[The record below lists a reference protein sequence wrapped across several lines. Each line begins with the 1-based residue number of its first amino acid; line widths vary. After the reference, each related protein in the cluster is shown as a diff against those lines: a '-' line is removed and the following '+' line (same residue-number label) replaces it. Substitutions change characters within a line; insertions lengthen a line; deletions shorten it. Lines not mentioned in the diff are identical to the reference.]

1 MLKKSNATKTKR
13 QKNTFYINLHFG
25 FINYLYLQIKT
36 NLNKT
41 YYMKKLFAILLIL
54 VVSFGFKAKAD
65 EGMWLLPLIEKLNMG
80 KMTELGL
87 KLSAEDIY
95 SLNKASVKDAII
107 IFGGGCTGEIVSSQ
121 GLILTNHHCGYGSIQ
136 QHSSVD
142 HDYLRDGFWAMTKDQ
157 ELPNPNLAVTF
168 LIRIEDVS
176 AQILANVKPGMSEAD
191 RTAAINESRQTIEKK
206 AGEGNNYRAQVGSF
220 YGGNYFYL
228 LVYERYNDVR
238 LVGAPPTSIGKF
250 GSDTDNW
257 EWPRHTGDFS
267 VFRVYSGPDGKP
279 APYSKDNIPL
289 KPKHYLPVSIKDL
302 NKGDFAMIMGYPGR
316 TNRYMTS
323 FEINEQLQIVH
334 PDRIKIRGIKQDI
347 WMKDMQTDQ
356 KINIQYAS
364 KYFGSSNYWKYS
376 IGQKGGLE
384 RLNVKAKKEEIE
396 NQFNKWVVATP
407 DRKAKYGE
415 ALNMIKTSVEGRAEY
430 YNALQYLNECISGCE
445 LFGVNRGVGNLITAL
460 KTGDK
465 QKISDAT
472 TQFKNN
478 TADFYK
484 DYNPPTDIKSMKAM
498 LTLYRTDVPAKFH
511 PDFYANVVDK
521 KFKGSI
527 DKFVDDIFAKS
538 VFASEAKLNAF
549 LSKPVL
555 KTLETD
561 PVYLTTT
568 SIYKVGGD
576 ISKGSSQF
584 DATLLT
590 GKRMWVA
597 ALMEMAPEKTQY
609 PDANSTMR
617 LSYGTVKD
625 YDPRD
630 AVTYKY
636 FTTLQG
642 VVDKYKPGDYEF
654 DLPKRLIDL
663 NAKKEF
669 GRYGSPKGYMPVCF
683 LTTNDITGGN
693 SGSPVMNGNGELIG
707 LAFDGNWES
716 MSGDIAYEPELQRTI
731 VVDIRYVLW
740 VMDVYSGAKHIVDEM
755 TIVQ

>member
-1 MLKKSNATKTKR
+1 
-13 QKNTFYINLHFG
+13 
-25 FINYLYLQIKT
+25 
-36 NLNKT
+36 
-41 YYMKKLFAILLIL
+41 MKKLFAILMIL
-54 VVSFGFKAKAD
+54 VFSFGFKAKAD

-95 SLNKASVKDAII
+95 SLNKACVKDAIV

-136 QHSSVD
+136 SHSTVE
-142 HDYLRDGFWAMTKDQ
+142 HDYLRDGFWAMSKEE
-157 ELPNPNLAVTF
+157 ELPTPNLSVTF
-168 LIRIEDVS
+168 LLRIEDVTT
-176 AQILANVKPGMSEAD
+176 QVLAAVKDGMSETD
-191 RTAAINESRQTIEKK
+191 RTAAINDARQAIEKK
-206 AGEGNNYRAQVGSF
+206 AAEGNNYRTQVGSF

-238 LVGAPPTSIGKF
+238 LVGAPPSSIGKF

-267 VFRVYSGPDGKP
+267 VFRVYSAPDGKP
-279 APYSKDNIPL
+279 APFSKANIPL
-289 KPKHYLPVSIKDL
+289 KPKHYLPVSIKER
-302 NKGDFAMIMGYPGR
+302 NIGDFAMILGYPGR

-323 FEINEQLQIVH
+323 FEVNEQLKIVH

-347 WMKDMQTDQ
+347 WMEDMKADL
-356 KINIQYAS
+356 KVNIQYSA

-376 IGQKGGLE
+376 IGQKAGLE
-384 RLNVKAKKEEIE
+384 RLNVIAKKEEIE
-396 NQFNKWVVATP
+396 NQFNKWVVAAP
-407 DRKAKYGE
+407 ERKAKYGE
-415 ALNMIKTSVEGRAEY
+415 ALNMIKTAIEGRSEY
-430 YNALQYLNECISGCE
+430 YNALQYLSECVQGCE
-445 LFGVNRGVGNLITAL
+445 LMSMNQAATMLITAL
-460 KTGDK
+460 KSNDK
-465 QKISDAT
+465 QKINDAVL
-472 TQFKNN
+472 KIRNN
-478 TADFYK
+478 VSAIYK
-484 DYNPPTDIKSMKAM
+484 DYNGPTDLKSTKAM
-498 LTLYRTDVPAKFH
+498 LKLYRADVPAKFH
-511 PDFYANVVDK
+511 PDFYTNVVDK
-521 KFKGSI
+521 KFKGNI
-527 DKFVDDIFAKS
+527 DRFVDDMFAKTIFS
-538 VFASEAKLNAF
+538 SEAKFTAF
-549 LSKPVL
+549 LDKPVL
-555 KTLETD
+555 KTIEND
-561 PVYLTTT
+561 PVYLTSS
-568 SIYKVGGD
+568 SIYKTAAE
-576 ISKGSSQF
+576 ISKGSGQF
-584 DATLLT
+584 DAGLAT
-590 GKRMWVA
+590 GKRLWIA

-617 LSYGTVKD
+617 LTYGTVKD

-630 AVTYKY
+630 GVTYKY

-654 DLPKRLIDL
+654 DLPKRLLEL
-663 NAKKEF
+663 NSKKEF
-669 GRYGSPKGYMPVCF
+669 GRYGSSKGYMPVCF

-740 VMDVYSGAKHIVDEM
+740 TMDIYAGAKHLVDEM

>member
-1 MLKKSNATKTKR
+1 
-13 QKNTFYINLHFG
+13 
-25 FINYLYLQIKT
+25 
-36 NLNKT
+36 
-41 YYMKKLFAILLIL
+41 MKKVFAILVIL
-54 VVSFGFKAKAD
+54 LLGFGFNARAD
-65 EGMWLLPLIEKLNMG
+65 EGMWLLPLIEKLNIG

-95 SLNKASVKDAII
+95 SLNKASLKDAII

-121 GLILTNHHCGYGSIQ
+121 GLILTNHHCGFSSIQ
-136 QHSSVD
+136 ANSSVE
-142 HDYLRDGFWAMTKDQ
+142 HDYLRDGFWAMSHEE
-157 ELPNPNLAVTF
+157 ELPNQALAVTF
-168 LIRIEDVS
+168 LLRIEDVTT
-176 AQILANVKPGMSEAD
+176 QILANVKQGMSETD
-191 RTAAINESRQTIEKK
+191 RTAAIVEARLAIEKK
-206 AGEGNNYRAQVGSF
+206 AAEGNKYRVQVSSF

-238 LVGAPPTSIGKF
+238 LVGTPPISIGKF

-267 VFRVYSGPDGKP
+267 VFRVYTGPDGKP
-279 APYSKDNIPL
+279 APYSKENIPL
-289 KPKHYLPVSIKDL
+289 KPKHYLPVSIKER
-302 NKGDFAMIMGYPGR
+302 NIGDFAMILGYPGR

-323 FEINEQLQIVH
+323 YEINEQLTIVH

-347 WMKDMQTDQ
+347 WMSDMQKDQ
-356 KINIQYAS
+356 KVNLQYS
-364 KYFGSSNYWKYS
+364 DKYFTSSNYWKYS

-396 NQFNKWVVATP
+396 NQFNKWVVANP

-415 ALNMIKTSVEGRAEY
+415 ALNMIKTATEGRAEY
-430 YNALQYLNECISGCE
+430 YNALQYLNECRQGCE
-445 LFGVNRGVGNLITAL
+445 LASMNQYATLLINSFRS
-460 KTGDK
+460 GDK
-465 QKISDAT
+465 QVISNT
-472 TQFKNN
+472 ITQVKNSVG
-478 TADFYK
+478 DFYK
-484 DYNPPTDIKSMKAM
+484 DYNPQTDNKSTKAM
-498 LTLYRTDVPAKFH
+498 LKLYRADIAVKFQ
-511 PDFYANVVDK
+511 PDFYVNIIDK
-521 KFKGSI
+521 KYNGNI
-527 DKFVDDIFAKS
+527 DKFVDEMFAKS
-538 VFASEAKLNAF
+538 VFASESKLNAF
-549 LSKPVL
+549 LEKPDL
-555 KTLETD
+555 KTLEKD
-561 PVYLTTT
+561 LVYLTFSSLNQTLADV
-568 SIYKVGGD
+568 SRE
-576 ISKGSSQF
+576 SSQF
-584 DATLLT
+584 DAGLAT
-590 GKRMWVA
+590 GKRLWVA
-597 ALMEMAPEKTQY
+597 ALMEMVPEKTQY

-617 LSYGTVKD
+617 LSYGTVQD

-663 NAKKEF
+663 NNRKEF
-669 GRYGSPKGYMPVCF
+669 GRYGSSKGYMPVCF

-740 VMDVYSGAKHIVDEM
+740 VMDVYAGAKHLVDEM
-755 TIVQ
+755 TVVQ